1 MRKTVV
7 ALGLALVFLA
17 ATGSKAGAQTN
28 GVDFTLQTNAQTTAL
43 MNATGMTQAQLQTFL
58 TNKLDQLFQA
68 TNAAGFIRNF
78 GDAQSFTSKGLGV
91 DYASEATYFEI
102 GGSAS
107 FALGMDRT
115 YQPGSTQGFPIQGV
129 GLNATAMAGV
139 SLGFLKIPVMVFG
152 NWMQVPTQRYGSMS
166 GSLDNWGLHAQL
178 RLWGPSRKGSVLKT
192 LVRWGGIAITT
203 GFDSSHM
210 GLGVSQAVSSNFSIP
225 NSVTNGVNVD
235 VTGPTGTLTGA
246 ASGDAVFNID
256 MTTRSIPVEVTTS
269 VRLLTLLTAYGGL
282 GFDWQLGGGSNLD
295 LKMNANMFANIP
307 GVAGPQS
314 LGTALVHASANVAPS
329 PAKIRGILGAQVNL
343 WLLRLFT
350 QINVANTSPV
360 MASLAVGARLAY

>member
-7 ALGLALVFLA
+7 ALGLAFVFLA
-17 ATGSKAGAQTN
+17 ALGAKAGAQTN
-28 GVDFTLQTNAQTTAL
+28 GVDFTLQTNAQTQVL
-43 MNATGMTQAQLQTFL
+43 LNATGMTQAQLQTFL
-58 TNKLDQLFQA
+58 TSKLDQLFQA

-91 DYASEATYFEI
+91 DYASEATYFEV
-102 GGSAS
+102 GGAAS

-152 NWMQVPTQRYGSMS
+152 NWMQVPTQRYGAMS

-178 RLWGPSRKGSVLKT
+178 RLWGPSRQGSVLKT

-210 GLGVSQAVSSNFSIP
+210 GLGVSHDVSSNFSIP
-225 NSVTNGVNVD
+225 NSVTSGVNVD
-235 VTGPTGTLTGA
+235 VTGA
-246 ASGDAVFNID
+246 ASGNAVFNID

-269 VRLLTLLTAYGGL
+269 VRLLALLTAYGGL

-295 LKMNANMFANIP
+295 LNMSANMVGHIP
-307 GVAGPQS
+307 GVAGPQD

-329 PAKIRGILGAQVNL
+329 PAKVRGIVGAQVGL
-343 WLLRLFT
+343 WLLRLFV
-350 QINVANTSPV
+350 QVNAANTNPV